1 MKPQPVSVLITWDV
15 DPDRWATPEQRE
27 RALTMALDAC
37 EAYGVRSTFFVTAS
51 HAHEYPQHLRRMRDQ
66 GQEVGCHGLKHTDE
80 EDYNRMPA
88 SLQREYIEQAA
99 RLLQNATG
107 VTVASFRSPRVKT
120 SGTTLQL
127 LSECGYRV
135 DSSVCSQR
143 IDLISSNLI
152 NPGWITAPRRPYH
165 PHPANAFRKGGLPI
179 LEVPVSAAVLPFIS
193 SSLKALGLEGM
204 KSLFNLLYG
213 EAKRTGKP
221 VVYLAHPTEF
231 IMTPAQRRRITLKDF
246 SIRRIRTHG
255 FSARSLLYRLEGE
268 ALYTATRALFAHMAS
283 MPSVSFVTCSEY
295 ECSAGEPAVIS
306 ETYQA

>member
-37 EAYGVRSTFFVTAS
+37 ETYGVRSTFFVTAS
-51 HAHEYPQHLRRMRDQ
+51 HAHEYPQYLRRMGDL
-66 GQEVGCHGLKHTDE
+66 GHEVGCHGLKHTDE
-80 EDYNRMPA
+80 EDYDRMPQD
-88 SLQREYIEQAA
+88 LQREYIRQAA
-99 RLLQNATG
+99 LELQNVTG
-107 VTVASFRSPRVKT
+107 TPAASFRSPRVKT
-120 SGTTLQL
+120 SGPTLKL
-127 LSECGYRV
+127 LSEFGFRV

-143 IDLISSNLI
+143 IDFVSSNLI

-165 PHPANAFRKGGLPI
+165 PHAANAYRKGDLSI
-179 LEVPVSAAVLPFIS
+179 LEVPVSAAALPFIS

-204 KSLFNLLYG
+204 KGLFNLLYS

-246 SIRRIRTHG
+246 SIRHIRTHG
-255 FSARSLLYRLEGE
+255 FLARNLLFRLEGE
-268 ALYTATRALFAHMAS
+268 TLYAATRALFAHMAS
-283 MPSVSFVTCSEY
+283 MPGVSFVTCSEY
-295 ECSAGEPAVIS
+295 ECSAGAPAVIS